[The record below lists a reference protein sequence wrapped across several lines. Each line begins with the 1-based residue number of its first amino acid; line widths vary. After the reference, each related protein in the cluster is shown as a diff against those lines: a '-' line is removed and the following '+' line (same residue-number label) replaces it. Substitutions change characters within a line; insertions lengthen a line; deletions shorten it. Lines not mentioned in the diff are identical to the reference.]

1 MSAAAGPA
9 AGPRVSVVGDIAA
22 DYYLVLPPRRGGDE
36 KRTATRSLWL
46 PGGTGANAA
55 VAAAALGSSVR
66 LYSVVG
72 TDHLGD
78 WLVEAVASRGVVT
91 SGIRV
96 LPGSSTQA
104 TILLDGGGRQV
115 IVARGVADRLDEVDP
130 EQIGGAD
137 ITYVCGS
144 GAAIAKIAKAGTGAR
159 LVAGVEAGMADDA
172 DLAGALRSVDLV
184 ITNSAGWAAV
194 AGRAAGPVTVVETR
208 GPKGAVIHAPPGPD
222 ERIAGI
228 AADTVDAT
236 GAGDCFAGAL
246 CHYLASGLEL
256 AAACRLAVVAA
267 GLSTQALGAQAA
279 LPSDADVRAALARQP
294 APRQGRHPALRH
306 GRPPAPRQGRQ
317 R

>member
-1 MSAAAGPA
+1 
-9 AGPRVSVVGDIAA
+9 VVGDIAA

-36 KRTATRSLWL
+36 KRTARRSLWL

-104 TILLDGGGRQV
+104 TILLDDGGRQV

-144 GAAIAKIAKAGTGAR
+144 GAAIAKIANAGTGAR
-159 LVAGVEAGMADDA
+159 LVAGVEAGMAGDTG
-172 DLAGALRSVDLV
+172 LAGALSMVDVL
-184 ITNSAGWAAV
+184 ITNSAGWAMV
-194 AGRAAGPVTVVETR
+194 AGGAAERVTAVETR
-208 GPKGAVIHAPPGPD
+208 GPEGAVIHTPRRPD
-222 ERIAGI
+222 EQIAGI
-228 AADTVDAT
+228 AADAVDAT

-256 AAACRLAVVAA
+256 AAAGWLAVAA
-267 GLSTQALGAQAA
+267 AALSTQALGAQTA
-279 LPSDADVRAALARQP
+279 LPTDAEVRAAAARQS
-294 APRQGRHPALRH
+294 APRQGR
-306 GRPPAPRQGRQ
+306 PR
-317 R
+317 